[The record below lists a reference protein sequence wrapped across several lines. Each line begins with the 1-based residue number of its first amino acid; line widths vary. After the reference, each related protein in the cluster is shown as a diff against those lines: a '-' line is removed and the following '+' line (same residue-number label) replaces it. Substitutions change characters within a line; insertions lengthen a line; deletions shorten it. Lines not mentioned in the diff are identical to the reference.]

1 MADSS
6 RLALDGGAPVRDETR
21 NPWPKWPVS
30 DERERAALLE
40 VLDSGNWW
48 FGERV
53 RRFEQGYAAFQGAA
67 QCISSTSGTTA
78 LEIALQ
84 ALGVQPGDEIITTP
98 YTFVATTSA
107 VIRLKAVPIFVD
119 VDASWC
125 IDPDLIEGAITPR
138 TRGIIP
144 VHFGGRICDMDRVN
158 AIAEKHGLFVLEDAC
173 HAWGSRWKGR
183 GAGVLGKCGVFSFQH
198 SKNITAGEGGA
209 IVTDDED
216 LALLCRSLVNCGR
229 DPVKGW
235 YLHVNF
241 GTNARLTEFAAA
253 ILEAQ
258 LERLEEQT
266 NRRERNAAVLNN
278 ALAEI
283 EGLEPQAGD
292 PRISRRAY
300 HLYCLRIDPER
311 FGCSREKFIEA
322 ARAEGLPI
330 AAGYPVPLYK
340 QPAFLQA
347 SFHNYNACR
356 CPVAEDL
363 CERSGMWLRHALL
376 LGSGEDMRDIVQI
389 ARKIKE
395 NVSRLR
401 DA

>member
-1 MADSS
+1 MTDSS
-6 RLALDGGAPVRDETR
+6 RLAVHGGAPVRDESKR
-21 NPWPKWPVS
+21 PWPKWPVFA
-30 DERERAALLE
+30 ERERAALLE

-67 QCISSTSGTTA
+67 QCISCTSGTTA
-78 LEIALQ
+78 LEIVLQ
-84 ALGVQPGDEIITTP
+84 ALGVQPGDEVITTP
-98 YTFVATTSA
+98 YTFVATASA
-107 VIRLKAVPIFVD
+107 IIRLKAIPVFVD

-125 IDPDLIEGAITPR
+125 LNPELIEAAMTPR
-138 TRGIIP
+138 TKGIIP

-158 AIAEKHGLFVLEDAC
+158 AIAGKHGLFVLEDAC
-173 HAWGSRWKGR
+173 HAWGGRWQGR

-216 LALLCRSLVNCGR
+216 FALLCRSLVNCGR

-258 LERLEEQT
+258 LERMDEQT
-266 NRRERNAAVLNN
+266 NQRERNAAILNA
-278 ALAEI
+278 ALAGL
-283 EGLEPQAGD
+283 EGLEPQPND
-292 PRISRRAY
+292 PRITRRPY
-300 HLYCLRIDPER
+300 HLYCLRIQPER
-311 FGCSREKFIEA
+311 FGCSRERFIEA

-330 AAGYPVPLYK
+330 AAGYPMPLYK
-340 QPAFLQA
+340 QPAFESA
-347 SFHNYNACR
+347 PFRDYSTCR
-356 CPVAEDL
+356 CPQAEDL
-363 CERSGMWLRHALL
+363 CDRSGMWLRHALL
-376 LGSGEDMRDIVQI
+376 LGSEENMQDIIEI
-389 ARKIKE
+389 ARKIKKYARE
-395 NVSRLR
+395 LR
-401 DA
+401 E